1 MARDQIEVDLLLN
14 SKKAEATIKR
24 MNREL
29 EKTGKAMS
37 RGFGGGGAADKTRAL
52 GTGLSKATVRADEFN
67 KSLEASNARVIAFG
81 ASAGLIMNI
90 DRALKAMVRSAI
102 QVEKAMADVNV
113 VMNASDRSLK
123 KFEKG
128 MFSVAKNTAQSFET
142 VAEAAVELARQGLG
156 MEKTLART
164 NDALILTRLTGM
176 NAADSVKALTAA
188 VNSFNKE
195 GVTSAQIVNRMAK
208 VDAAFAVSSED
219 LAKAISRVGSSAVDA
234 GVNMNELMAITTA
247 VQQKTARGGAVIG
260 NAFKTIFTRIQRSDV
275 QAKLR
280 GFGVATTD
288 MSGKMLSGIQVI
300 ENLSK
305 KFGDLTKAQQASVGE
320 SVAGVFQINIL
331 KAAMSDLS
339 SATAQYKRALD
350 VANSATDDAYKRNE
364 QLNQTLD
371 ALVNKTLAN
380 LTQAG
385 ASLGGGLF
393 GPAIENVLGV
403 VNTTIESFSK
413 DGAMEGFGKT
423 IGGSLIK
430 GMGKFI
436 AGPGLVFATAIFG
449 KLAFSLGKF
458 AMTALKDIVGLNNAT
473 KQRAGLEEMVVK
485 ALAKEPALYN
495 QAMSGARGVL
505 TVQRQILDTIKQQQ
519 TAKTTMSLHGG
530 NIATALYG
538 QGARVGRSGD
548 AFIRRGP
555 GRADGHIPSFA
566 QGLVPGIERTSARAA
581 GYTPGAVK
589 TMHQPGAGR
598 VMYNSAETVRKFPG
612 MAQKAIMPPK
622 GSRAGAAYGSAF
634 NAAHGF
640 DPYAARGIVPGPSGK
655 IRIRMPN
662 NYAMPGGAKARK
674 ADEAAI
680 KTAENTKSLSKSFK
694 DFAKNNQT
702 ALSMG
707 GFMAYSAM
715 QTGAAATGGKAG
727 AGIGL
732 GANVAMMAGTGAAIG
747 STIAP
752 GVGTAVGAG
761 IGALVGAASSFNE
774 LSVLLSDGTE
784 EIREALQKTV
794 TVVDENLNQII
805 GSLDK
810 LANYENMDAKQR
822 ILELSKLEKKRE
834 ETIRELEKT
843 AKETN
848 DPAFTE
854 IANTMK
860 AALPG
865 AGVLMSRGVPSP
877 KALMEQQKRL
887 QKFGVE
893 QNQAAIFAASTKK
906 GRAFSDMTYKTSAI
920 GTVPGQRPSMAEIE
934 RIGVYQPSVEN
945 TKKSQ
950 ELMRN
955 ILGPEVIAEMLSKK
969 GGIAGLR
976 EASGMK
982 GAAGLMKFTS
992 LLEKS
997 GFSGLAKGFDNQFS
1011 TGSKGVQQGM
1021 LASFRNMFTQ
1031 GGVFSPQM
1039 IDAFAGVGP
1048 MQGPANK
1055 PGMSLD
1061 ESQRGTFFAGQRA
1074 LLRGRQSSS
1083 DLTRGMARITR
1094 QGAANALDNRLAVA
1108 GKQATEFGMGL
1119 IAAKKQLEEE
1129 RIVKEKNLAIDKAE
1143 LQQKQAIASSAAGAE
1158 TTFMT
1163 NLLKEKNIGT
1173 PEREEVKK
1181 TLAAIQADPLTA
1193 RIMQTSLRTRETL
1206 SPQEKLLLTYLNTTI
1221 GAEADARSKGADAI
1235 NEANASYG
1243 ANKAAVDKNTRSQIE
1258 IFNAS
1263 QRFQF
1268 KKRIGQLDVDANKAG
1283 AEVGGLLAMQQGT
1296 APGFRGRRFGITNQE
1311 IAGTA
1316 GAARMANFK
1325 AGRGTLDPYQS
1336 FRESFA
1342 YGGNDAL
1349 VEFDTGMKSVASD
1362 MKSSFADAF
1371 QAISSGSNSVKGAL
1385 ANMAQ
1390 SILSSISSMSSQIF
1404 TNMLFSSFGNNALPT
1419 AAHGG
1424 YIPGYA
1430 GGGLVTGG
1438 SGFKDDV
1445 MTKMQGG
1452 EFVIKKSAVNQ
1463 IGLPALNA
1471 INSAPGYANGGQAP
1485 SMWKMG
1491 AVAAGAGAL
1500 SGVIAGASA
1509 PGQPDPAPSR
1519 DYGMGRSN
1527 LGYLGGADPD
1537 SGRVDSISGGG
1548 GRGSVSLAKGYVY
1561 YRRDPSTGR
1570 LVSERARPTE
1580 GRFEVSDRLSLL
1592 GRLSGEDPQTS
1603 RMFSKERTMASYQDY
1618 LATETQ
1624 SRKDQVNA
1632 VKKQKRQRLIGAYM
1646 NAAMLIGGAKF
1657 FGGNEVANAAAGG
1670 VSDAVSNSPYFG
1682 TNQNFV
1688 DYSGTV
1694 PSQGTVTSSPG
1705 GLEHLGG
1712 FRQGQYNAPAS
1723 LDHPVFKNAPG
1734 NANGG
1739 LAKVMGGE
1747 YIMSPQAVRT
1757 HGVGFMTELN
1767 RGNVPGYASG
1777 GLVGGGGG
1785 GGGSVMNTGG
1795 NMTNNVKI
1803 NVNIDKTGK
1812 ADVQSSAS
1820 SDTSGPSEERGD
1832 QQEAQDNA
1840 KFSELLSNIVVEEI
1854 VKQQRPGGLLQQQP
1868 TSL

>member
-371 ALVNKTLAN
+371 ALVNRTLAN

-385 ASLGGGLF
+385 AALGGGLF
-393 GPAIENVLGV
+393 GPAIENVLGL
-403 VNTTIESFSK
+403 VNSTIESFGK

-423 IGGSLIK
+423 IGGSLMK
-430 GMGKFI
+430 GIGKFI

-495 QAMSGARGVL
+495 QALSGANGVL
-505 TVQRQILDTIKQQQ
+505 TVQRRILDTIKQQQ
-519 TAKTTMSLHGG
+519 TARATMSLHGG

-538 QGARVGRSGD
+538 QGARVGRSGN

-566 QGLVPGIERTSARAA
+566 QGLVPGIERASARAG
-581 GYTPGAVK
+581 GYTAGAVK

-598 VMYNSAETVRKFPG
+598 IMYNSAETVRKFPG

-622 GSRAGAAYGSAF
+622 GSRAGASYGAAF
-634 NAAHGF
+634 GAAHGF
-640 DPYAARGIVPGPSGK
+640 DPYAARGIVPRGRRFVSGGG
-655 IRIRMPN
+655 N
-662 NYAMPGGAKARK
+662 VMPGSTAKTGTAKAAEK
-674 ADEAAI
+674 AALD
-680 KTAENTKSLSKSFK
+680 TASNTKSLASSFK
-694 DFAKNNQT
+694 EIANKHQT
-702 ALSMG
+702 SLSMG
-707 GFMAYSAM
+707 GFLAYSAM

-727 AGIGL
+727 AGIGI

-747 STIAP
+747 SAVP
-752 GVGTAVGAG
+752 GLGTAMGAIVGAG
-761 IGALVGAASSFNE
+761 IGLASSFNE
-774 LSVLLSDGTE
+774 IGVLLSDGSD

-794 TVVDENLNQII
+794 TVVDENLNQIA

-810 LANYENMDAKQR
+810 LANYDTMSAKDR
-822 ILELSKLEKKRE
+822 ILEISKLEKKRLD
-834 ETIRELEKT
+834 TIRELEKT
-843 AKETN
+843 SKATGDTTFMGMAAKMMT
-848 DPAFTE
+848 T
-854 IANTMK
+854 
-860 AALPG
+860 LPS
-865 AGVLMSRGVPSP
+865 AGMLLSKGVPS
-877 KALMEQQKRL
+877 ADDLREQQKAL

-920 GTVPGQRPSMAEIE
+920 GTVPGQIPSVAEIE
-934 RIGVYQPSVEN
+934 RLGVYQPSVKN

-955 ILGPEVIAEMLSKK
+955 ILGPEVIAEMLSKE
-969 GGIAGLR
+969 GGITGLR

-997 GFSGLAKGFDNQFS
+997 GFSGLAKGFDTQFS

-1039 IDAFAGVGP
+1039 MDAFAGVGP

-1258 IFNAS
+1258 LFNAS

-1296 APGFRGRRFGITNQE
+1296 APGFRGRRFGITNQD
-1311 IAGTA
+1311 IAGAA

-1349 VEFDTGMKSVASD
+1349 VEFDAGMKSVASD

-1519 DYGMGRSN
+1519 DYGMGRSD

-1603 RMFSKERTMASYQDY
+1603 RMFSKEQTMARYQDY

-1657 FGGNEVANAAAGG
+1657 FGGNEAANAVAQGAGG
-1670 VSDAVSNSPYFG
+1670 AVSDAVQVRSQMAATGSPYAG

-1694 PSQGTVTSSPG
+1694 PSQGTVTSHWTNLHGSGSTP
-1705 GLEHLGG
+1705 
-1712 FRQGQYNAPAS
+1712 
-1723 LDHPVFKNAPG
+1723 PG

-1803 NVNIDKTGK
+1803 NVNIDKAGK

-1840 KFSELLSNIVVEEI
+1840 KFSELLSNIVIEEI

>member
-371 ALVNKTLAN
+371 SLVNRTLAN

-385 ASLGGGLF
+385 AALGGGLF
-393 GPAIENVLGV
+393 GPAIENVLGL
-403 VNTTIESFSK
+403 VNSTIESFGK

-423 IGGSLIK
+423 IGGSLMK
-430 GMGKFI
+430 GIGKFI

-495 QAMSGARGVL
+495 QALSGANGVL
-505 TVQRQILDTIKQQQ
+505 TVQRRILDTIKQQQ
-519 TAKTTMSLHGG
+519 TARTTMSLHGG

-538 QGARVGRSGD
+538 QGARVGRSGN

-566 QGLVPGIERTSARAA
+566 QGLVPGIERASARAG
-581 GYTPGAVK
+581 GYTAGAVK

-598 VMYNSAETVRKFPG
+598 IMYNSAETVRKFPG

-622 GSRAGAAYGSAF
+622 GSRAGASYGAAF
-634 NAAHGF
+634 GAAHGF
-640 DPYAARGIVPGPSGK
+640 DPYAARGIVPRGRRFVSGGG
-655 IRIRMPN
+655 N
-662 NYAMPGGAKARK
+662 VMPGSTAKTGTAKAAEK
-674 ADEAAI
+674 AALD
-680 KTAENTKSLSKSFK
+680 TASNTKSLASSFK
-694 DFAKNNQT
+694 DIAKNHQT
-702 ALSMG
+702 SLSMG
-707 GFMAYSAM
+707 GFLAYSAM

-727 AGIGL
+727 AGIGI

-747 STIAP
+747 SAVP
-752 GVGTAVGAG
+752 GLGTAMGAIVGAG
-761 IGALVGAASSFNE
+761 IGLASSFNE
-774 LSVLLSDGTE
+774 IGVLLSDGSD

-794 TVVDENLNQII
+794 TVVDENLNQIA

-810 LANYENMDAKQR
+810 LANYDTMSAKDR
-822 ILELSKLEKKRE
+822 ILEISKLEKKRLD
-834 ETIRELEKT
+834 TIRELEKT
-843 AKETN
+843 AKATG
-848 DPAFTE
+848 DGTFSG
-854 IANTMK
+854 M
-860 AALPG
+860 AAKMMMTLPS
-865 AGVLMSRGVPSP
+865 AGTLLSKGVPS
-877 KALMEQQKRL
+877 ADDLREQQKAL

-906 GRAFSDMTYKTSAI
+906 GKAFSDLTFALSPI
-920 GTVPGQRPSMAEIE
+920 GTSPGQAPSAAEIE
-934 RIGVYQPSVEN
+934 RIGKYVPNDEN
-945 TKKSQ
+945 RKKSQ

-955 ILGPEVIAEMLSKK
+955 ILGPEVIAEMLSGE
-969 GGIAGLR
+969 GGISGLR

-982 GAAGLMKFTS
+982 GAAGVMKFTS

-997 GFSGLAKGFDNQFS
+997 GFSGLAKGFDIQFS
-1011 TGSKGVQQGM
+1011 KGGQGVREGM
-1021 LASFRNMFTQ
+1021 MATFRNMFTE

-1048 MQGPANK
+1048 RQGAANK

-1061 ESQRGTFFAGQRA
+1061 ESQRGTFFAGRRA

-1083 DLTRGMARITR
+1083 DLTRGMGRITR

-1143 LQQKQAIASSAAGAE
+1143 LQQKQAIASSRAGAE
-1158 TTFMT
+1158 ATFMT

-1173 PEREEVKK
+1173 PEREEIKK

-1193 RIMQTSLRTRETL
+1193 RIMQTSLQTRETL
-1206 SPQEKLLLTYLNTTI
+1206 APQEKLLLAYLNTTI
-1221 GAEADARSKGADAI
+1221 GGEADARSKGADAI
-1235 NEANASYG
+1235 NEANEAYG
-1243 ANKAAVDKNTRSQIE
+1243 ANKAAVDKNTKSQTDL
-1258 IFNAS
+1258 FNAS

-1268 KKRIGQLDVDANKAG
+1268 KKRIGQLNVDANKAG

-1296 APGFRGRRFGITNQE
+1296 APGFEGRKFGITNQD
-1311 IAGTA
+1311 ITGAA

-1325 AGRGTLDPYQS
+1325 AGKGTLDPYQS

-1349 VEFDTGMKSVASD
+1349 VEFDTGMKSVASN

-1404 TNMLFSSFGNNALPT
+1404 TNMLFSSFGNNAMPT

-1471 INSAPGYANGGQAP
+1471 INSAPGYANGGQTN
-1485 SMWKMG
+1485 MWKMG

-1500 SGVIAGASA
+1500 SGIIAGANA
-1509 PGQPDPAPSR
+1509 PGQPDPAPST
-1519 DYGMGRSN
+1519 DYGMGRSS

-1561 YRRDPSTGR
+1561 YRRDPQTGR

-1603 RMFSKERTMASYQDY
+1603 RMFSKEQTMAKYQDY

-1632 VKKQKRQRLIGAYM
+1632 VKQQKKQRLIGAYM
-1646 NAAMLIGGAKF
+1646 NAAMLIGGAKI
-1657 FGGNEVANAAAGG
+1657 FGGNPAGNAVAQGVGG
-1670 VSDAVSNSPYFG
+1670 SVSDAMQVRSQMAETGSPYAG

-1694 PSQGTVTSSPG
+1694 PSQGTVTSNTGFSPMRYEG
-1705 GLEHLGG
+1705 
-1712 FRQGQYNAPAS
+1712 N
-1723 LDHPVFKNAPG
+1723 

-1785 GGGSVMNTGG
+1785 GGGGGSVMNTGG

-1803 NVNIDKTGK
+1803 NVNIDKGGK

-1840 KFSELLSNIVVEEI
+1840 QFGELLSNIVVEEI